1 VKSHGEIGRV
11 NATLAVTTYLDNF
24 VNCRHFIPLLVI
36 LVASAK
42 IMSVISELAHF
53 SWSTFFAKTFLRYGL
68 NWVKDRRQKM
78 DAQKPCHSFS
88 IL

>member
-11 NATLAVTTYLDNF
+11 NATLAMTTYLDNF

-53 SWSTFFAKTFLRYGL
+53 S
-68 NWVKDRRQKM
+68 
-78 DAQKPCHSFS
+78 
-88 IL
+88 